1 MEFSAI
7 LHHMDSF
14 EGKVVVLTGASEGI
28 GRALALS
35 LATAKARL
43 VLAARNSERLATL
56 AQECSA
62 RGAEVHCVPTDVS
75 RRAECTALIDA
86 AVARFGA
93 IDVLLHNAGS
103 TMWSRLD
110 ELEDPDLLERLIR
123 INYLG
128 AAWLTWQALP
138 ALVATHGRIVAISS
152 LAGLV
157 GVPTRTGYSASKH
170 AMIGFF
176 DSLRI
181 ELADKGVSVT
191 IVAPDFVRSE
201 IHRRAIGPDGKPLGV
216 SPMKEA
222 KIMTAEECADII
234 LRATLQRRRLVM
246 TSLRSRAL
254 RWLKLLAPGL
264 VDRLAARA
272 IRRRH

>member
-1 MEFSAI
+1 MQFSAI
-7 LHHMDSF
+7 LPRMDSF

-28 GRALALS
+28 GRALALA
-35 LATAKARL
+35 LASARARI
-43 VLAARNSERLATL
+43 VLAARSAERLASL
-56 AQECSA
+56 SSECSA
-62 RGAEVHCVPTDVS
+62 RGAEVLSVPTDVS
-75 RRAECTALIDA
+75 HRADCEALIEA
-86 AVARFGA
+86 TLGRFGT

-110 ELEDPDLLERLIR
+110 QLQDPELLERLMR
-123 INYLG
+123 TNYLG
-128 AAWLTWQALP
+128 AAWLTWRALP
-138 ALVATHGRIVAISS
+138 ALVAARGRIVAVSS
-152 LAGLV
+152 LAGLI

-181 ELADKGVSVT
+181 ELVDKGVSVT
-191 IVAPDFVRSE
+191 VVAPDFVRSE
-201 IHRRAIGPDGKPLGV
+201 IHRRAIGPDGRPLGV
-216 SPMKEA
+216 SLMKEA
-222 KIMTAEECADII
+222 KIMTAEECAAII
-234 LRATLQRRRLVM
+234 LRATLQRRRLVF

>member
-7 LHHMDSF
+7 LRDMDSF

-28 GRALALS
+28 GRALALA
-35 LATAKARL
+35 LASARARL
-43 VLAARNSERLATL
+43 VLAARSAERLASL

-62 RGAEVHCVPTDVS
+62 RGADVLCVPTDVS
-75 RRAECTALIDA
+75 RRADCAALIDA
-86 AVARFGA
+86 ARVRFGA

-110 ELEDPDLLERLIR
+110 ELEDPELLERLMR
-123 INYLG
+123 TNYLG
-128 AAWLTWQALP
+128 AAWLTWRALP
-138 ALVATHGRIVAISS
+138 ALIESRGRIVAVSS

-191 IVAPDFVRSE
+191 VIAPDFVRSE
-201 IHRRAIGPDGKPLGV
+201 IHRRAIGPDGKPLGM
-216 SPMKEA
+216 SPMQEA
-222 KIMTAEECADII
+222 KIMTADECADII
-234 LRATLQRRRLVM
+234 LRATLQRRRLVL
-246 TSLRSRAL
+246 TSLRARL
-254 RWLKLLAPGL
+254 IRWLKMLAPGL
-264 VDRLAARA
+264 VDRMAARA

>member
-1 MEFSAI
+1 
-7 LHHMDSF
+7 MDSF
-14 EGKVVVLTGASEGI
+14 NGKVIVLTGASEGI

-35 LATAKARL
+35 LAAAETRL
-43 VLAARNSERLATL
+43 VLAARNAGRLASL
-56 AQECSA
+56 AEECMA
-62 RGAEVHCVPTDVS
+62 RGATVLVVPTDIAL
-75 RRAECTALIDA
+75 RADCDALVA
-86 AVARFGA
+86 AALTRFGT

-110 ELEDPDLLERLIR
+110 ELEDPGLLERLMR
-123 INYLG
+123 VNYLG
-128 AAWLTWQALP
+128 AAWLTWKALP
-138 ALVATHGRIVAISS
+138 ALAASRGRIVAVAS
-152 LAGLV
+152 LVGLV

-181 ELADKGVSVT
+181 ELAGSGVSVT

-201 IHRRAIGPDGKPLGV
+201 IHRRAIGSDGQPLGT
-216 SPMKEA
+216 SPMQEA
-222 KIMTAEECADII
+222 KIMTAEACAAII
-234 LRATLQRRRLVM
+234 LDAALRRRRLVI
-246 TSLRSRAL
+246 TSLRGRAM

-272 IRRRH
+272 IRQRS